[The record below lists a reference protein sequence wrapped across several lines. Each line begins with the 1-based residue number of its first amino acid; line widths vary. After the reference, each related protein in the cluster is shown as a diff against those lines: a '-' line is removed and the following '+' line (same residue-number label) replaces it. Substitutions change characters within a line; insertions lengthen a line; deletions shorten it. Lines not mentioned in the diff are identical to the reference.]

1 MERKGNEKAIAKWTN
16 MIQTLK
22 RSYQGD
28 LRQPDLVH
36 VERWVIY
43 YKKVAWFHLKNIKGS
58 PSTENA
64 YDVFVLQHFFC
75 KALSILDKAKNVP
88 DIVQQFAGMEF

>member
-16 MIQTLK
+16 MIQTLR

-28 LRQPDLVH
+28 LRQIDLVH

-43 YKKVAWFHLKNIKGS
+43 YKKVAWFHLKNIKTA

-64 YDVFVLQHFFC
+64 HDVFVLRHFFC
-75 KALSILDKAKNVP
+75 KALSTLEKAENVP
-88 DIVQQFAGMEF
+88 DIVQQFADMEF

>member
-36 VERWVIY
+36 IERWVIY
-43 YKKVAWFHLKNIKGS
+43 YKKVAWFYLRNIKGA

-64 YDVFVLQHFFC
+64 YDVFVLRHFFG
-75 KALSILDKAKNVP
+75 KALSTLDNAKNVP